1 MACEEACIGREEVY
15 VWPTACI
22 ERPTQAGIAGRGGEA
37 LHQHLIVPSVVGLY
51 GSPSAKD
58 SEMGTA
64 DTYIYEYDII

>member
-1 MACEEACIGREEVY
+1 MAYCLYRKAHPGRYSSE
-15 VWPTACI
+15 
-22 ERPTQAGIAGRGGEA
+22 GGGGLTSAPYCSECS
-37 LHQHLIVPSVVGLY
+37 IGLY

>member
-1 MACEEACIGREEVY
+1 MACVEACIGREEVY

-22 ERPTQAGIAGRGGEA
+22 ERPTQAGIAGRGGGGLTSAPDCSECS
-37 LHQHLIVPSVVGLY
+37 IGLY

-64 DTYIYEYDII
+64 NTYMTLYR